1 MQTAA
6 ADTRRHRHLAAHL
19 PVEERTPEGK
29 TRISCADAGCVAW
42 DPRPCESRREAQFWF
57 DRHISQPLT
66 HHL

>member
-1 MQTAA
+1 MQI
-6 ADTRRHRHLAAHL
+6 ADTNARSHRRIAGHL

-29 TRISCADAGCVAW
+29 TRISCAGPGCVAW
-42 DPRPCESRREAQFWF
+42 HPRPCESRREAQFWF

>member
-1 MQTAA
+1 MQAA
-6 ADTRRHRHLAAHL
+6 ATGTRSHRRTAVHL
-19 PVEERTPEGK
+19 PLEERTPEGK
-29 TRISCADAGCVAW
+29 TRISCAGACCVAW

>member
-6 ADTRRHRHLAAHL
+6 TGTRRDHRTAAHL
-19 PVEERTPEGK
+19 AVEERTPEGK
-29 TRISCADAGCVAW
+29 TRISCADAECVAW

>member
-19 PVEERTPEGK
+19 PVEERTPEGR
-29 TRISCADAGCVAW
+29 TRISCAGAGCVAW
-42 DPRPCESRREAQFWF
+42 DPRPCESRHDAHFWF

-66 HHL
+66 HQL